1 MNVALSRC
9 RIPAIRFTGKARE
22 KPANLQFPLFIR
34 RYRRYRRFFSIP
46 PKSRKNQKKSLS
58 GETPRTPQHSRSQIF
73 PTSKFSSAFWLT
85 TEGHLL
91 EKTGHTAE
99 ERLSQAWAPSSVD
112 LFRWARRRL
121 FKGKLS
127 ESPSG
132 HARLVNA
139 RARASLAMGA
149 TAKSRT
155 RKSGALYCRI
165 KSRS

>member
-1 MNVALSRC
+1 MR
-9 RIPAIRFTGKARE
+9 RI
-22 KPANLQFPLFIR
+22 
-34 RYRRYRRFFSIP
+34 
-46 PKSRKNQKKSLS
+46 LS
-58 GETPRTPQHSRSQIF
+58 GTRFQTPGCQPKGPEFESCLGSQIF

-99 ERLSQAWAPSSVD
+99 ERLSQAWAPSSVA

-155 RKSGALYCRI
+155 RKSGALYCSI